1 MKNARDSA
9 YSRDYAETLGF
20 RLVHESVEQVYRGSS
35 RYHSGQVACEAK
47 RIKTDPCLMFS
58 GCGFR
63 LVADG
68 GE

>member
-1 MKNARDSA
+1 MKYARDSSYPRS
-9 YSRDYAETLGF
+9 YSETLGF
-20 RLVHESVEQVYRGSS
+20 RLEHESVEQVYRGSS
-35 RYHSGQVACEAK
+35 RFHSWRIACEAK
-47 RIKTDPCLMFS
+47 RIETEPSLMFT